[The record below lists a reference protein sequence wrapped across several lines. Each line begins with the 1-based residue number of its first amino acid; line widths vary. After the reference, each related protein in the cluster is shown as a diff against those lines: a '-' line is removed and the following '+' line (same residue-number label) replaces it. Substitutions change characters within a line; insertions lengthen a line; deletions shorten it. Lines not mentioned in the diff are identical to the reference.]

1 MRKLLYKLD
10 ERVNLVF
17 ILFLFWA
24 LFWTLNGGD
33 KFFNSTT
40 VPNTEAWAASSVIV
54 ENGEIVGAIHP
65 REPLGFYGVNR
76 NAKMIGYFNRLGLP
90 AWVALSCLYGMA
102 GFEIVLG
109 VTFFALFF
117 WSLLPA
123 ERQTKPQLFADRT
136 IHRLAFKGSAFVFVI
151 FSTGDILFGD
161 RIELWEHGTFLTMCL
176 LTYFVWFRVDL
187 FLLEERRGQTSS
199 DRSPQTALYGAET
212 KR

>member
-1 MRKLLYKLD
+1 MRNLIYKLD
-10 ERVNLVF
+10 ERVNFVF

-76 NAKMIGYFNRLGLP
+76 NAKMIGYFNRIGLP
-90 AWVALSCLYGMA
+90 AWVALSCLYSMA

-109 VTFFALFF
+109 LTFFALSF

-123 ERQTKPQLFADRT
+123 ERKTKPQLFADRT
-136 IHRLAFKGSAFVFVI
+136 LHRNLHAFRASKAGSGI
-151 FSTGDILFGD
+151 SPSITPGDARECD
-161 RIELWEHGTFLTMCL
+161 W
-176 LTYFVWFRVDL
+176 
-187 FLLEERRGQTSS
+187 SS
-199 DRSPQTALYGAET
+199 PLRSGRTL
-212 KR
+212 